1 MNPNHDELSTREL
14 SLEELDAVAAGN
26 IFGDAWRWAK
36 SQVTDKINQ
45 HVTGARMLYDGVRSM
60 FRHFF

>member
-1 MNPNHDELSTREL
+1 MNHKHDELATGEL

-36 SQVTDKINQ
+36 SQVTGKVDQ
-45 HVTGARMLYDGVRSM
+45 YVSAGRMLYDGVRSL
-60 FRHFF
+60 FRQFF

>member
-1 MNPNHDELSTREL
+1 MNPKRDELATGEL
-14 SLEELDAVAAGN
+14 SIEELDGVVAGN

-36 SQVTDKINQ
+36 GEVTGKINQ
-45 HVTGARMLYDGVRSM
+45 YVNAGHMLYDGVRSM